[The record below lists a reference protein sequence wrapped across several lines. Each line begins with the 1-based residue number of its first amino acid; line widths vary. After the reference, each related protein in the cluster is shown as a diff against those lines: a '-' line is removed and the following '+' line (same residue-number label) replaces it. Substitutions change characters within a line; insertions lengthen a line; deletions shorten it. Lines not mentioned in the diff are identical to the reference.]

1 MSRATRPALALVV
14 VGCALAACSGG
25 PTDEATDTSTPGDG
39 RITRTVTPPPGATAT
54 SAPTR
59 QAGSGALSTAD
70 DVGVETVVTDLHT
83 PWGID
88 FLPDGSALMTDRDD
102 ARIYA
107 ISPSHKKTRVGT
119 IDGVVPG
126 AEAGLLGIAVS
137 PHFTRDHR
145 IYVFYSAESDN
156 RIAEVT
162 YRHGE
167 LGGQRDILTGIP
179 RGPFHNGGALVFGP
193 DGMLYA
199 GTGDAMDHP
208 GAQRLGYL
216 GGKILRMKPDGDP
229 APGNPFADAPRVYS
243 YGHRNIEGL
252 AFDRSGRLWESEFG
266 ENTWDELNL
275 ITKGGNYGWPRVEGP
290 SDDPDFVAPKRVWR
304 TPDAS
309 PSGLAIW
316 RGSAWL
322 ASLRGERLWQV
333 PLQGTGTRAP
343 KARFEG
349 RYGRLR
355 AAVTAPDGSLWVGT
369 SNTDGRG
376 TPHDGDD
383 RILRIT
389 VK

>member
-1 MSRATRPALALVV
+1 MSRAWRSALALAV
-14 VGCALAACSGG
+14 VGCAVTACTGGSGG
-25 PTDEATDTSTPGDG
+25 E
-39 RITRTVTPPPGATAT
+39 AT
-54 SAPTR
+54 SAPSPAHDTG
-59 QAGSGALSTAD
+59 APAVTSPPEPATSEPATPTGGDALSTD
-70 DVGVETVVTDLHT
+70 SKVTVETAVTGLHT

-88 FLPDGSALMTDRDD
+88 FLPDGTALVTDRDNGV
-102 ARIYA
+102 IHS
-107 ISPSHKKTRVGT
+107 ISPSYHKTRVGT
-119 IDGVVPG
+119 VDGVVPG
-126 AEAGLLGIAVS
+126 AEAGLLGIAIS
-137 PHFTRDHR
+137 PHFTQDHR
-145 IYVFYSAESDN
+145 IYVYYSAKDDN
-156 RIAEVT
+156 RIAEIT
-162 YRHGE
+162 YRDGTLSDQH
-167 LGGQRDILTGIP
+167 DILTGIP

-229 APGNPFADAPRVYS
+229 APDHPFAKAPLVYS

-290 SDDPDFVAPKRVWR
+290 SDDEKFVPPKRVWH
-304 TPDAS
+304 TPEAS

-316 RGSAWL
+316 QGSAWL

-376 TPHDGDD
+376 SPRDGDD

-389 VK
+389 AG